1 MENNRS
7 LTGDLEF
14 IGLAEIIQVLGGNGS
29 TGSLKL
35 KTRHSPSPGYIYFM
49 NGEPVH
55 ATCNGT
61 QGINAIYKLFGW
73 TEGHFEFQDGK
84 IQVGRTV
91 RGNRMQ
97 IVLDALRMLDEG
109 KIKRIGCPNDDPL
122 DGFGY
127 GNVHEIPVVKGPF
140 PDYMYIVQEERFTD
154 GAKIVREGN
163 FGNWI
168 WVILEGRV
176 DITKETPQGPI
187 PIARLGEG
195 CFIGT
200 LLSLLHGVNRRTA
213 TATAVGQVQLGLLD
227 TLRLSGEYTSLS
239 SLFKSVLL
247 SLTSRLFK
255 ITDRTVGMLVN
266 CGQGRRLLDNEN
278 THLMQHQFLSE
289 GIYSITHGDTWVVS
303 ESHNGYL
310 PLCTLGHRDVFGS
323 VPFLDIGHEPRYA
336 SVVNQ
341 EGLEV
346 EPLNGEHLYEEY
358 DNLSDTFKSLVH
370 NVGSCIAETTRI
382 ACRA

>member
-1 MENNRS
+1 MGNKRA
-7 LTGDLEF
+7 LTGDLDF
-14 IGLAEIIQVLGGNGS
+14 IGLAEIIQILGGNNS

-35 KTRHSPSPGYIYFM
+35 TTRYSPSPAYIYFM
-49 NGEPVH
+49 SGDPVH

-73 TEGHFEFQDGK
+73 AEGQFEFKDGSV
-84 IQVGRTV
+84 QVGRTV

-109 KIKRIGCPNDDPL
+109 RIKKLGSPSEDPL

-127 GNVHEIPVVKGPF
+127 GNVHEVPVVKGPL
-140 PDYMYIVQEERFTD
+140 PDYMYIVQEERFKD
-154 GAKIVREGN
+154 GHKIVQEGN

-168 WVILEGRV
+168 WIILEGRV
-176 DITKETPQGPI
+176 DITKETTQGPV

-213 TATAVGQVQLGLLD
+213 TATAVGDVQLGLLD

-255 ITDRTVGMLVN
+255 ITDRTAGMIAN
-266 CGQGRRLLDNEN
+266 CGPGDRLLELETNE
-278 THLMQHQFLSE
+278 LIDSQFLND
-289 GIYSITHGDTWVVS
+289 GIYSIEEGETWVVS
-303 ESHNGYL
+303 ETQGGYL
-310 PLCTLGHRDVFGS
+310 PLCGLNHRDIFGS
-323 VPFLDIGHEPRYA
+323 VPFLDIGHEPRFA
-336 SVVNQ
+336 SVLDKADLQ
-341 EGLEV
+341 V
-346 EPLNGEHLYEEY
+346 EKLNSESLHEEY
-358 DNLSDTFKSLVH
+358 DQLSDTFKSLVH

-382 ACRA
+382 ARRA